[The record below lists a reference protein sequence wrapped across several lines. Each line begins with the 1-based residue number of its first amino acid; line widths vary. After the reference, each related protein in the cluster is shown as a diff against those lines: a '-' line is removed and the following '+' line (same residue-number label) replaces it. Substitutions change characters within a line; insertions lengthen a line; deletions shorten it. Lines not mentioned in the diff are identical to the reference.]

1 MKFKYRPSNRRGSS
15 LVFLGLSVIVFIIS
29 YGICFLIAAAVLGSF
44 FTTLDTV
51 PITNA
56 SWLAMYLKTEST
68 IKFLVPLIPSIGI
81 LILVIKVLMTA
92 SVRGTD

>member
-1 MKFKYRPSNRRGSS
+1 MSS

-29 YGICFLIAAAVLGSF
+29 YGITFLVAATVLGSF
-44 FTTLDTV
+44 FTELDKV
-51 PITNA
+51 PIGSP
-56 SWLAMYLKTEST
+56 SWAAMYTHVGTT

-81 LILVIKVLMTA
+81 MILVIKVLMTA